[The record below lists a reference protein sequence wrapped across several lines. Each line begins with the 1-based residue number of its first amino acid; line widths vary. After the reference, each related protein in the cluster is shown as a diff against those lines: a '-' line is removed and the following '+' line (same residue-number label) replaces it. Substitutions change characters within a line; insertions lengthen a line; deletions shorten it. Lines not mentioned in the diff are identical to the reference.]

1 MASDLLKCCKS
12 RKNLT
17 AFGSGLSLWN
27 CAFYERYN
35 EINPVRTFHW
45 TLSEI
50 TELRTAVGAFLEGLY
65 GEMASKL
72 ASKSLTS
79 GSR

>member
-1 MASDLLKCCKS
+1 MVYLCGIAPFMSDIVKS
-12 RKNLT
+12 IH
-17 AFGSGLSLWN
+17 AEHVSN
-27 CAFYERYN
+27 CA
-35 EINPVRTFHW
+35 VRTFDW

-50 TELRTAVGAFLEGLY
+50 TELRTAVRAFLEGIY

>member
-1 MASDLLKCCKS
+1 MVYLCGIAPFISDVVKS
-12 RKNLT
+12 IH
-17 AFGSGLSLWN
+17 AEHVSN
-27 CAFYERYN
+27 CALK
-35 EINPVRTFHW
+35 TFQW

-50 TELRTAVGAFLEGLY
+50 SELRTAVGAFLEGLH

-79 GSR
+79 GSG

>member
-1 MASDLLKCCKS
+1 MALETVK
-12 RKNLT
+12 
-17 AFGSGLSLWN
+17 GS
-27 CAFYERYN
+27 
-35 EINPVRTFHW
+35 
-45 TLSEI
+45 I
-50 TELRTAVGAFLEGLY
+50 TELRTAVGAFLQGLY

>member
-1 MASDLLKCCKS
+1 MSDIVKS
-12 RKNLT
+12 IHVEHVL
-17 AFGSGLSLWN
+17 N
-27 CAFYERYN
+27 CA
-35 EINPVRTFHW
+35 VRTFHW

-50 TELRTAVGAFLEGLY
+50 TDLRTAVGAFLEGLC
-65 GEMASKL
+65 GKMASKL

>member
-1 MASDLLKCCKS
+1 MVYLFGIAPFMSDIVTS
-12 RKNLT
+12 IH
-17 AFGSGLSLWN
+17 AEDVSN
-27 CAFYERYN
+27 CA
-35 EINPVRTFHW
+35 VRTFRW

>member
-1 MASDLLKCCKS
+1 MKS
-12 RKNLT
+12 IH
-17 AFGSGLSLWN
+17 AEHVSN
-27 CAFYERYN
+27 CA
-35 EINPVRTFHW
+35 VRTFHW
-45 TLSEI
+45 NLSEI
-50 TELRTAVGAFLEGLY
+50 TELRTVVGAFLEGLY